1 MVITTII
8 TTQKG
13 SNLSRKTGKEATREA
28 ILTAARTV
36 LASDGPEALKVSR
49 VASLAG
55 INRGT
60 AYQHFPT
67 REDLIK
73 ATVAW
78 VSEHLSMAVF
88 GDLELNEDGTTKEL
102 KQGDIYKVISI
113 LVNFAVEN
121 PTLGRVWLFEL
132 LASDNPGEDPFFR
145 QFKQTTQQL
154 AETKYSQDG
163 IDVEALSVIVLAGY
177 FIWPEWV
184 RAHAQTDQQREAMAE
199 RMRREMLR
207 LFLHGV
213 LKTEEFPQFEDILKG
228 EGSDRVKAL

>member
-1 MVITTII
+1 M
-8 TTQKG
+8 
-13 SNLSRKTGKEATREA
+13 RKSSKETTREA

-60 AYQHFPT
+60 AYQHFQT

-78 VSEHLSMAVF
+78 VSEHLSSTVF
-88 GDLELNEDGTTKEL
+88 GHIELDEEGKAREL
-102 KQGDIYKVISI
+102 KQEETYSVIST
-113 LVNFAVEN
+113 LVNFAVNN

-132 LASDNPGEDPFFR
+132 LASENPAEDKFFN
-145 QFKQTTQQL
+145 QFKQMTQKL
-154 AETKYSQDG
+154 AESKFSQEG
-163 IDVEALSVIVLAGY
+163 IDVEALSVIVLSGY

-184 RAHAQTDQQREAMAE
+184 RAHADTDDERETMAE

-213 LKTEEFPQFEDILKG
+213 LKNEEFPQFEDILKG
-228 EGSDRVKAL
+228 QKT

>member
-1 MVITTII
+1 M
-8 TTQKG
+8 
-13 SNLSRKTGKEATREA
+13 RKSSKEVTREA

-55 INRGT
+55 VNRGT
-60 AYQHFPT
+60 AYQHFQT
-67 REDLIK
+67 REDLIH

-78 VSEHLSMAVF
+78 VGEHLSNTVF
-88 GDLELNEDGTTKEL
+88 GDVELNEEGEAKEL
-102 KQGDIYKVISI
+102 KQGDIYKVIST

-132 LASDNPGEDPFFR
+132 LASENPGEDAFFR
-145 QFKQTTQQL
+145 KFKQTTKQL
-154 AETKYSQDG
+154 AESQFSQDG
-163 IDVEALSVIVLAGY
+163 IDVEALSVIALSGY

-184 RAHAQTDQQREAMAE
+184 RAHANTDDEREAMAE

-213 LKTEEFPQFEDILKG
+213 LKNEEFPQFEDILKG
-228 EGSDRVKAL
+228 A